1 MLEVAAV
8 VQTLMVHQEQA
19 ALEVLVAAV
28 LETVLAQGLLA
39 QLILAVEEEAAI
51 PEAAAQAAPVL
62 YFSNT
67 QSHSLQ

>member
-51 PEAAAQAAPVL
+51 TEAAAQAVQVP
-62 YFSNT
+62 
-67 QSHSLQ
+67 